1 MESKIQVSQIYDQN
15 LSFLIGSGASHGLL
29 PTLALAIKDEL
40 DEQLTVETLAAQF
53 DKDKD
58 PRATPLFMHYYSRCV
73 RPAEILNWDK
83 ASEDQAGAVVL
94 KNYQDFL
101 KTILQILIR
110 RKPMDRRC
118 NIFTTNYDGCFALAA
133 QQEYR
138 RGTSDFIVNDGGRG
152 FQESI
157 LHTRNYNSI
166 VCNTGIFEQHLT
178 AIPQIN
184 LVHLHGSVYW
194 RKSAANIVVSYDS
207 SQRPD
212 LLSENLRS
220 SIESFTSVLEDETR
234 NINDLPIVNF
244 EGDAA
249 SSFIAAYNSLP
260 IVNPTRW
267 KFHET
272 VFEEHY
278 YQMLRMLSYEL
289 EKPNAVLITFGFSFA
304 DQHILSLIK
313 RSLSNPFLQVFVCCF
328 NTEEASRL
336 KQTFGA
342 FRNVQCI
349 EANDGNLDFSLFN
362 ESVFTVSGAPV
373 IAGAETS

>member
-1 MESKIQVSQIYDQN
+1 MESQIEVGQIYDQN

-29 PTLALAIKDEL
+29 PTLALAVKDEFG
-40 DEQLTVETLAAQF
+40 DALTVETLAALF
-53 DKDKD
+53 DKEKD
-58 PRATPLFMHYYSRCV
+58 PRAAPLFMDYYSRCV
-73 RPAEILNWDK
+73 RPAEVLDWDK
-83 ASEDQAGAVVL
+83 ACEDVTGARVL
-94 KNYQDFL
+94 KNYQQFL

-118 NIFTTNYDGCFALAA
+118 NIFTTNYDGCLALAA

-138 RGTSDFIVNDGGRG
+138 GGTSDFIVNDGSRG

-194 RKSAANIVVSYDS
+194 RKSATNIVVSYDS
-207 SQRPD
+207 TQRPD
-212 LLSENLRS
+212 LLSANLREK
-220 SIESFTSVLEDETR
+220 IAPFTSILEDGTR
-234 NINDLPIVNF
+234 NIDDLPTVLF
-244 EGDAA
+244 DGEDA
-249 SSFIAAYNSLP
+249 SSFRTSYNNLP
-260 IVNPTRW
+260 IVNPTHW

-304 DQHILSLIK
+304 DQHILSLVK

-328 NTEEASRL
+328 NAEEASKL
-336 KQTFGA
+336 KHIFGA
-342 FRNVQCI
+342 FRNVKCI
-349 EANDGNLDFSLFN
+349 GAEDGNLDFSVFN
-362 ESVFTVSGAPV
+362 ESVFKISGAP
-373 IAGAETS
+373 ATGGNDAL